1 MKVLGEFWWMSFLL
15 SHTNKQATCW
25 RSQMKS
31 LKMSCWPSSE
41 HISRFLMVYFTVK
54 MFFFEVEI
62 DIDSFF
68 LPVMI
73 CNSFFWETLRVESKI
88 CKDMTKMTDTKCD
101 QMSVCVP
108 VPSQCCLYEDSLPN
122 IFRLKAL
129 NKQKCSLKCL
139 IPCKKKREKCSYLK
153 PKVCK
158 SMYLF
163 IFLNSNISFFLAFIK
178 IKIWWCLQNT
188 GMWQ

>member
-1 MKVLGEFWWMSFLL
+1 MNVFSSVTHKQAGNMLKISNEKLKDVLLAFFRTHFKVLNGLFYCQNVFFW
-15 SHTNKQATCW
+15 
-25 RSQMKS
+25 
-31 LKMSCWPSSE
+31 
-41 HISRFLMVYFTVK
+41 SRNRYRQF
-54 MFFFEVEI
+54 
-62 DIDSFF
+62 FF

-139 IPCKKKREKCSYLK
+139 IPCKKKEKNVLIWSQRFANRCICSFFSTVTSL
-153 PKVCK
+153 
-158 SMYLF
+158 
-163 IFLNSNISFFLAFIK
+163 FFLAFIK
-178 IKIWWCLQNT
+178 IKVWWCLQNT

>member
-139 IPCKKKREKCSYLK
+139 IPCKKKEKNVLIWSQRFANRCI
-153 PKVCK
+153 C
-158 SMYLF
+158 
-163 IFLNSNISFFLAFIK
+163 SFFSTVTSLFF
-178 IKIWWCLQNT
+178 
-188 GMWQ
+188 